1 MDIGSLKEQSL
12 AKAREQIAGMSPL
25 EKLRAGLPKLSLASL
40 SSMLAA
46 FASAFTQDN
55 RLVKL
60 QIGDGRDFNDRL
72 LPQDVK
78 ATEGLSACYQ
88 YEVTCLSPDAFIP
101 VEELL
106 GQSAQLDIITGVGL
120 FSAAPQNVT

>member
-1 MDIGSLKEQSL
+1 MDIGSFKDKSL
-12 AKAREQIAGMSPL
+12 DKAREQIAGMSPL
-25 EKLRAGLPKLSLASL
+25 EKLRAGLPSVPLAAL

-46 FASAFTQDN
+46 FASAFTQGN

-60 QIGDGRDFNDRL
+60 QIGDGRDFAERL
-72 LPQDVK
+72 LPQGVE
-78 ATEGLSACYQ
+78 ATEGLSACYR

-106 GQSAQLDIITGVGL
+106 GGQ
-120 FSAAPQNVT
+120 